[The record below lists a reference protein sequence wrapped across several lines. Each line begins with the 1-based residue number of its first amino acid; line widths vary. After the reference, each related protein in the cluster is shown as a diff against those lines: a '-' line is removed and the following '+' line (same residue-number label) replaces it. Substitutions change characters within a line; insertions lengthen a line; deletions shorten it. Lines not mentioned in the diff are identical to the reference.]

1 MFTVQPEGFEAISDC
16 ARRFQED
23 VEKLAERFSLEV
35 DGRFPAM
42 ELHVHPRLQAT
53 LEYALW
59 GEAGVVAVKGK
70 LNALTDDLI
79 DCKTISVTMK
89 FSLSC
94 DPQTDIEW
102 LKQRIEEIL
111 YGEVELFWHRP
122 PAGHIGHIELTI
134 AFQAEPGASR
144 MNEYVRCVLGIV
156 TGKMMA
162 A

>member
-1 MFTVQPEGFEAISDC
+1 MFTIQPDGFEAVSDC

-35 DGRFPAM
+35 DNRFPAM

-70 LNALTDDLI
+70 LNTRKDDLPH
-79 DCKTISVTMK
+79 CKTVSVTMK

-102 LKQRIEEIL
+102 TKQRIEEIL
-111 YGEVELFWHRP
+111 YGEVELYWNRP
-122 PAGHIGHIELTI
+122 PAGHVEHIELTI
-134 AFQAEPGASR
+134 SFQAEPGESR